1 MRSSRA
7 FPNGSLCSRVCRLV
21 LVAGLLGTAA
31 CGSTTIVLIDDDGSE
46 AAPAP
51 PDVDAGADD
60 AGTTTGPGSLGG
72 STPVNDGGDGGATAN
87 GGGDAGTT
95 ANGGADAGASAVD
108 EFCVTAPWT
117 DSPAQFVAASGA
129 TILPAGTYTLRY
141 MGGAQS
147 HDDEDEWAGGCGEA
161 PGASPTCYEV
171 TAHYAIDGLEAGH
184 HIYNGTDPV
193 SSTTSVWL
201 DADGLVGNLPS
212 VAAVEQAN
220 AGHTWPLTTTG
231 GPLFITY
238 YDNDYGGNVGPGS
251 RFCLDPG
258 AYHDVSNPQNW
269 MTLDTASVKAG
280 GGAGTAF
287 DGRYL
292 YVAPGGDEV
301 VHRYDTRASF
311 AGAGS
316 WTAFDLSALDAS
328 AGGFRGAAFDGRY
341 VYFVPYNHADGSF
354 SGTVSR
360 YDTRA
365 SFDDKGGWSTF
376 DVSTLKPAAAA
387 FVGAVFDGQYIY
399 LVPLGGNGVASG
411 GLARYDTRADF
422 TAASSW
428 ATFDTKTVDP
438 NAIGYYG
445 ATFDGRYV
453 YLSPYA
459 DSQNT
464 YNGHV
469 TRYDT
474 TASLTAASSWSVFDT
489 TTLNPTARG
498 YFGATFDG
506 RYAYFVPY
514 RGDGSQDSLVAR
526 YDTTSDFASKSSW
539 SLFDTAPLGVSA
551 QGAVFDG
558 RFVYLVPS
566 GPAPGCVNG
575 RTARFDT
582 LGSFT
587 SPGSWETFDTGS
599 LDGHWGGAF
608 DGEYVYFVGDNF
620 ARFDARSPP
629 LMPAAYHGSF
639 F

>member
-1 MRSSRA
+1 MRSASVWCFRI
-7 FPNGSLCSRVCRLV
+7 CRWI
-21 LVAGLLGTAA
+21 LVAGLLGAAA
-31 CGSTTIVLIDDDGSE
+31 CGSTTIVVMDDDGSE
-46 AAPAP
+46 AAPTP
-51 PDVDAGADD
+51 PDADSGAED
-60 AGTTTGPGSLGG
+60 AGTTPAPGSVGRG
-72 STPVNDGGDGGATAN
+72 EPATDGGDGGTTASD
-87 GGGDAGTT
+87 GGDAGTPG
-95 ANGGADAGASAVD
+95 NGSTDADASAVDD

-117 DSPAQFVAASGA
+117 NAPAQFVSTRGA
-129 TILPAGTYTLRY
+129 TVIPAGNYTLRY

-147 HDDEDEWAGGCGEA
+147 HDDTDAWAGGCGEA
-161 PGASPTCYEV
+161 PGTSPTCYEV

-184 HIYNGTDPV
+184 HIYNATDPAS
-193 SSTTSVWL
+193 SSTSIWL
-201 DADGLVGNLPS
+201 DATGLVGNLPS
-212 VAAVEQAN
+212 VAAVERAN
-220 AGHTWPLTTTG
+220 TGHTWPITTTG

-251 RFCLDPG
+251 RFCLEQG
-258 AYHDVSNPQNW
+258 AYHDVNNPQNW
-269 MTLDTASVKAG
+269 TTLDTTSVRGG

-292 YVAPGGDEV
+292 YIAPGDDES
-301 VHRYDTRASF
+301 VHRYDTRAAF
-311 AGAGS
+311 AGTAS
-316 WTAFDLSALDAS
+316 WSAFNLSTLDTS

-341 VYFVPYNHADGSF
+341 VYFVPYEHADGSF
-354 SGTVSR
+354 SGTVMR
-360 YDTRA
+360 YDTQG
-365 SFDDKGGWSTF
+365 SFGDKGAWSTF
-376 DVSTLKPAAAA
+376 DVSKTNAAAIA
-387 FVGAVFDGQYIY
+387 FVGAVFDGHYLY
-399 LVPLGGNGVASG
+399 LVPLGGNGVSSG
-411 GLARYDTRADF
+411 VLARYDTREDF
-422 TAASSW
+422 TAATSW
-428 ATFDTKTVDP
+428 ATFDTSTVDP
-438 NAIGYYG
+438 NALGYYG

-459 DSQNT
+459 NSLNT

-474 TASLTAASSWSVFDT
+474 TAPLSAASSWSVFDT

-526 YDTTSDFASKSSW
+526 YDTTSDFGSGGSW
-539 SLFDTAPLGVSA
+539 SLFDIAPLGVTP

-566 GPAPGCVNG
+566 GPMSDCVNG

-582 LGSFT
+582 QGSFT
-587 SPGSWETFDTGS
+587 SPGSWATFDTGS

-629 LMPAAYHGSF
+629 QMPAAYHGSF